1 MDKYANAIHDEHDA
15 EISSQ
20 TYEQRQQYA
29 RYLLFLKSSDICKH
43 DINNETN
50 FVHREMI

>member
-29 RYLLFLKSSDICKH
+29 RYLLFLKSFDLCK
-43 DINNETN
+43 
-50 FVHREMI
+50 

>member
-1 MDKYANAIHDEHDA
+1 MGKYANAFHDEHDA

-29 RYLLFLKSSDICKH
+29 RYLLIYKLL
-43 DINNETN
+43 TYTVRT
-50 FVHREMI
+50 FVS